1 MPQKKNPDAAELI
14 RGKSGR
20 VYGNL
25 VSLLTLMKSLPLAYN
40 KDLQEDKEPIFDTV
54 DTAKI
59 SLSIFNG
66 MIKSARFK
74 KIPLHR
80 VDISGFL
87 TATDMAD
94 YLAEKGVPFRL
105 AHEITGQTVAY
116 CIDSGKTLQNITF
129 QELKNISPRFDKD
142 IFEYITLASSV
153 QRKNVY
159 GGTAKKQ
166 VVAQIARLDKK
177 LRNRS
182 TISRKK

>member
-1 MPQKKNPDAAELI
+1 LM
-14 RGKSGR
+14 
-20 VYGNL
+20 
-25 VSLLTLMKSLPLAYN
+25 SLLTLMKSLPLAYN

-59 SLSIFNG
+59 SLLIFNR

-116 CIDSGKTLQNITF
+116 CIKNKKNLENITF
-129 QELKNISPRFDKD
+129 KELKNISSKFGKD
-142 IFEYITLASSV
+142 IFEYITLFSSV

-159 GGTAKKQ
+159 GGTAKNQ
-166 VVAQIARLDKK
+166 VEVQIARLKKK
-177 LRNRS
+177 LNN
-182 TISRKK
+182 